1 VSGSG
6 GNGGDVYPFNRNEM
20 RSDAPSEEDLRK
32 MYGVEAFDQPTGPA
46 FRVTDWGMDRYDGVA
61 PPIDWLIEGVLPK
74 ATPGLLASI
83 GGIGKSY
90 LLLDLCV
97 RVAAGPGSG
106 IGKQIALG
114 GEILKQGRAVMLTW
128 EESHSAVHRRLDQIL
143 NPVEKEKLQDHLFV
157 VPIPDTGRPVVFMKT
172 VHGEY
177 QMTALWTEVCSQIT
191 ELKPDLIVLD
201 PLQALVQSDIN
212 ADPAAAQCWWTAVSQ
227 LTAQTGACLLVAH
240 HLRKDNNIDGPMS
253 ARAAIRGT
261 SALVDGARWVYALWV
276 ASEDDRHTV
285 SEAMDYPVGLLEMV
299 HGAVVKSN
307 DISMT
312 DQRTYLRDPE
322 TGLLNDRT
330 EELVE
335 EIADAQKISE
345 EQKTAIFNEVSRRWE
360 IENPFSGHPNAGDRY
375 LGRYMM
381 RQYRITRVAARDH
394 IRQWMDD
401 GFLVKQYH
409 STARKPGLRVG

>member
-1 VSGSG
+1 MSGDT
-6 GNGGDVYPFNRNEM
+6 GNGDIYPYNRNPV
-20 RSDAPSEEDLRK
+20 RSGVPSEEELRK
-32 MYGVEAFDQPTGPA
+32 IYGVEAFEDTPGLS
-46 FRVTDWGMDRYDGVA
+46 FEIRNWGMERYEGSA
-61 PPIDWLIEGVLPK
+61 PPIDWLIEGVLPR

-106 IGKQIALG
+106 FGTQMALG
-114 GEILKQGRAVMLTW
+114 GQIRKQGVACMLTW
-128 EESHSAVHRRLDQIL
+128 EESRSAVHRRLDQIL
-143 NPVEKEKLQDHLFV
+143 IPAQKEQLQDHLFV
-157 VPIPDTGRPVVFMKT
+157 VPIPDTGSPVVFMKT
-172 VHGEY
+172 VRGEY
-177 QMTALWTEVCSQIT
+177 QMTSIWKDICDQMIEFGA
-191 ELKPDLIVLD
+191 DLIVLD
-201 PLQALVQSDIN
+201 PLQALVQADIN
-212 ADPAAAQCWWTAVSQ
+212 ADPAAAQTWWTAVSR
-227 LTAQTGACLLVAH
+227 LCAETGASVLVSH
-240 HLRKDNNIDGPMS
+240 HLRKDNNIDGPMT

-307 DISMT
+307 DIGMT

-360 IENPFSGHPNAGDRY
+360 IENPFSSHPNAGDRY

-401 GFLVKQYH
+401 QFLVIAYH
-409 STARKPGLRVG
+409 SGARKRGLRVG